1 MKKFFLKATTSAAI
15 LTLALFVSASAQ
27 DNTNTTTTP
36 PAAAEN
42 ELVREDNFVPTET
55 PKTSDADAGQAIL
68 TTYNSEEILVV
79 VQDIFGNEI
88 YSKIVFRNQ
97 CAVLKAYDP
106 YDTIPSG
113 VYTVVATSRNE
124 LYNQKIVI
132 D

>member
-1 MKKFFLKATTSAAI
+1 MNKFFSKATASAAI
-15 LTLALFVSASAQ
+15 LSLSLFVSASAQ
-27 DNTNTTTTP
+27 DNND
-36 PAAAEN
+36 ASASAM
-42 ELVREDNFVPTET
+42 VREENFAPGDTLM
-55 PKTSDADAGQAIL
+55 AGENPQNIL
-68 TTYNSEEILVV
+68 TTYNNEEILVV
-79 VQDIFGNEI
+79 VEDIFGNEM

-106 YDTIPSG
+106 YNTIPSG

>member
-15 LTLALFVSASAQ
+15 LSLALFVSASAQ
-27 DNTNTTTTP
+27 DNTNATIV
-36 PAAAEN
+36 PASADN
-42 ELVREDNFVPTET
+42 QLVREDNVT
-55 PKTSDADAGQAIL
+55 PVENTTTTDVDAGQVIL

-124 LYNQKIVI
+124 LFNQKIVI